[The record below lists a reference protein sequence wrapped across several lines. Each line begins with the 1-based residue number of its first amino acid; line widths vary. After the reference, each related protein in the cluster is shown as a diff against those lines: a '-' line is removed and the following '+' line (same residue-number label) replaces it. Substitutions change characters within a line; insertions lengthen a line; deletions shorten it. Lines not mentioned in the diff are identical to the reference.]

1 VEFKEITLADREVL
15 GEYLGM
21 WSMDN
26 AEHSFANLYMW
37 RKAYQIKFCIKD
49 EVLYI
54 RFQHEIGNK
63 PPILFSPLPKNCEI
77 DYCRVMQDT
86 IAYCHREGIEFK
98 LQSVVQKM
106 VDYIRLNCMDIFEI
120 SLDRDYSEYVY
131 NVSDLVNLSGKKY
144 HKKRNHIAR
153 FLDNNPNH
161 EFAPI
166 TPDDIDDCKAM
177 YQEWRAARESEGM
190 EDLDLEQFAMYEALD
205 NMEALNLTGGLVRID
220 GKVEAFTLGERISE
234 KTVLIHI
241 EKANQDIQ
249 GLYPFINREFLR
261 HFYAD
266 MQFVNREEDMGLPGL
281 RRAKESYYPAFMIDK
296 YMVTLKEGITYETLH
311 PEG

>member
-1 VEFKEITLADREVL
+1 LHFKEITLADREVL
-15 GEYLGM
+15 SEYLGI

-26 AEHSFANLYMW
+26 AEHSFANLYFW
-37 RKAYQIKFCIKD
+37 RKAYQIKYCIKD

-54 RFQHEIGNK
+54 RFQHDIGDE
-63 PPILFSPLPKNCEI
+63 PPILFSPLPKRMDV
-77 DYCRVMQDT
+77 DYCKIMNDT

-106 VDYIRLNCMDIFEI
+106 VDYIRMNCMDIFDIVHE
-120 SLDRDYSEYVY
+120 RDFCEYVY
-131 NVSDLVNLSGKKY
+131 NVSDLTNLAGKKY

-153 FLDNNPNH
+153 FLENNPDH

-166 TPDDIDDCKAM
+166 TPADIDDCKAM
-177 YQEWRAARESEGM
+177 YMEWHNERAAEGM
-190 EDLDLEQFAMYEALD
+190 ENLDLEQFAMFEALD
-205 NMEALNLTGGLVRID
+205 NMENLGLQGALVRIG
-220 GKVEAFTLGERISE
+220 GKVKAFTIGERISD
-234 KTVLIHI
+234 KTVLIHV
-241 EKANQDIQ
+241 EKADQSIQ

-261 HFYAD
+261 HFYSD
-266 MQFVNREEDMGLPGL
+266 MQYVNREEDLGIPGL
-281 RRAKESYYPAFMIDK
+281 RRSKESYYPAFLIDK

>member
-1 VEFKEITLADREVL
+1 MEFKEITLADREVL

-120 SLDRDYSEYVY
+120 SLDRD
-131 NVSDLVNLSGKKY
+131 
-144 HKKRNHIAR
+144 
-153 FLDNNPNH
+153 
-161 EFAPI
+161 
-166 TPDDIDDCKAM
+166 
-177 YQEWRAARESEGM
+177 
-190 EDLDLEQFAMYEALD
+190 
-205 NMEALNLTGGLVRID
+205 
-220 GKVEAFTLGERISE
+220 
-234 KTVLIHI
+234 
-241 EKANQDIQ
+241 
-249 GLYPFINREFLR
+249 
-261 HFYAD
+261 
-266 MQFVNREEDMGLPGL
+266 
-281 RRAKESYYPAFMIDK
+281 
-296 YMVTLKEGITYETLH
+296 
-311 PEG
+311 